1 MDVINTKQEIGMD
14 HTGAETSI
22 ANLRFKMDEIIKE
35 AEKEKFMI
43 SRDAIM
49 YISDL

>member
-1 MDVINTKQEIGMD
+1 MD

-22 ANLRFKMDEIIKE
+22 TNLRNKTDDMIRE

-43 SRDAIM
+43 SRDAII
-49 YISDL
+49 YIADL